1 MICLVYMTKTKHI
14 IQLSMKELVHLQGII
29 RKGKH
34 NARTINRARILILS
48 HTGEKKDAIASRL
61 DSGRSTVQRIRDRY
75 HEGGLTHALA
85 EDPRPGAPRKIDD
98 SAEAHLVAVSC
109 ENPPDGHPQWTMEL
123 LKERMV
129 ADGKVAKDITS
140 VALWYHLDKRGI
152 KPWREKNV
160 VHPNTHAG
168 VH

>member
-1 MICLVYMTKTKHI
+1 MTKTKHI
-14 IQLSMKELVHLQGII
+14 IQLSSSELTQVQNII

-34 NARTINRARILILS
+34 NGRVITRARIMLLS
-48 HTGEKKDAIASRL
+48 HQGEGKDAIASRL
-61 DSGRSTVQRIRDRY
+61 GSGRSTVQRIRDRY
-75 HEGGLTHALA
+75 HEGGLTHALT
-85 EDPRPGAPRKIDD
+85 EDHRPGAPRKIDD

-109 ENPPDGHPQWTMEL
+109 EHPPDGHPQWTMEL

-140 VALWYHLDKRGI
+140 VALWYRLDKRGI
-152 KPWREKNV
+152 KPWRGKNV

-168 VH
+168 VY